1 MGLLNIH
8 ILTIRAIKQSAHK
21 KKISEYHPQGGTV
34 GLLMIPLL
42 LYLKWPVFALKSPLN
57 PKSSFVHHLL
67 RFLFLSSFCFRSP
80 EASAEP
86 VPPSPGRWSQD
97 LLGGLD
103 RYGKKAFISHPSP
116 KCRVMR
122 RIIFSSVENQ

>member
-1 MGLLNIH
+1 
-8 ILTIRAIKQSAHK
+8 
-21 KKISEYHPQGGTV
+21 
-34 GLLMIPLL
+34 MIPLL

-67 RFLFLSSFCFRSP
+67 HFLFLCSFCFRSP

-103 RYGKKAFISHPSP
+103 RYEKKAFSP
-116 KCRVMR
+116 TQAPNAELCEELS
-122 RIIFSSVENQ
+122 FHQ